1 MRWLPAAHLPCPVPH
16 PLSARVAGDLAPASH
31 LLLPESPRDPP
42 SAVNDQRTADHAESP
57 EESETTESPSA
68 SPPPEDAPGGDPR
81 TTIAGRYEV
90 NLEAEPVGAGIA
102 VAYLG
107 RDLRTRAPVTVKTLR
122 LEYRDDPDMR
132 ARFRREA
139 RLLQFLSHPNV
150 VRALTFTEE
159 RGAPW
164 LIIERVPGRTLREEL
179 DANAPVPPEAVVPVL
194 EGTAAALDHLHARG
208 LIHLDLR
215 PENIMVTPNRQVKL
229 IDFGLAQTGG
239 SVPEVASSGSH
250 PYLAP
255 EQLTGESVEVTTD
268 VYALGCVVYEM
279 LTGTPPFAPGPG
291 APAGSDA
298 VRARL
303 TQQIRPPS
311 AVLKSDTLPP
321 WVDDVVLGALER
333 DPQLRYGSAG
343 LFAGLYRVGVEGETD
358 VETGRP
364 NAQHP
369 GTGGRHFPINE
380 PGIAVKGSSRLARRR
395 AEPDTEDGEEH
406 GEQVIDVAFA
416 PVLPELPH
424 PDAGA
429 WPRSRRR
436 INLGLLERRLWQ
448 ACAIALLLNVLLIGA
463 LVATKGEVPGI
474 WQSPPAVGPGSI
486 VRIAGTG
493 LVARTE
499 PRPDAEIAAEL
510 PDGGTVQISGDA
522 VVSDSGL
529 WWPVEVQT
537 DQGPVT
543 GYVPQSWVHP

>member
-1 MRWLPAAHLPCPVPH
+1 M
-16 PLSARVAGDLAPASH
+16 
-31 LLLPESPRDPP
+31 
-42 SAVNDQRTADHAESP
+42 NDQRTADHSESP
-57 EESETTESPSA
+57 EEPEATESASEVSDSA
-68 SPPPEDAPGGDPR
+68 LGGNPR

-90 NLEAEPVGAGIA
+90 NLEVEPADAGIA
-102 VAYLG
+102 VAYVG

-164 LIIERVPGRTLREEL
+164 LIMERVPGRALRDEIT
-179 DANAPVPPEAVVPVL
+179 ASAPVQPEDVVPVL
-194 EGTAAALDHLHARG
+194 EGVAAALDHLHARG

-215 PENIMVTPNRQVKL
+215 PENVMVMPNRQVKL
-229 IDFGLAQTGG
+229 IDFGLAHTGG
-239 SVPEVASSGSH
+239 AVPEIAASGMH

-255 EQLTGESVEVTTD
+255 EQLTGEPVEVTTD

-279 LTGTPPFAPGPG
+279 LAGVPPFSPP
-291 APAGSDA
+291 DA
-298 VRARL
+298 DSRDSTPIRARL
-303 TQQIRPPS
+303 TQQVRPPS
-311 AVLKSDTLPP
+311 EVRGGDGFPP

-364 NAQHP
+364 HAARP
-369 GTGGRHFPINE
+369 GTGGRHFPTNE
-380 PGIAVKGSSRLARRR
+380 PGIAVKGSSRLAKRR
-395 AEPDTEDGEEH
+395 AELDPAEAGDS
-406 GEQVIDVAFA
+406 GEQVIDVDFA
-416 PVLPELPH
+416 PVTVLPH
-424 PDAGA
+424 RTASRLL
-429 WPRSRRR
+429 PRGGGGK
-436 INLGLLERRLWQ
+436 INLALLQRRLWQ
-448 ACAIALLLNVLLIGA
+448 ACAIALVLNVLLIAA
-463 LVATKGEVPGI
+463 LVATRGEIPGI
-474 WQSPPAVGPGSI
+474 WSPAPGVAPGSV

-522 VVSDSGL
+522 VASDSGL
-529 WWPVEVQT
+529 WWPVQVQT
-537 DQGPVT
+537 DQGTVS
-543 GYVPQSWVHP
+543 GYVPQSWVQP

>member
-1 MRWLPAAHLPCPVPH
+1 
-16 PLSARVAGDLAPASH
+16 
-31 LLLPESPRDPP
+31 
-42 SAVNDQRTADHAESP
+42 VNDQRTADHPESP
-57 EESETTESPSA
+57 EEPEAPEAATEASES
-68 SPPPEDAPGGDPR
+68 APGGDPR

-90 NLEAEPVGAGIA
+90 NLEAEPADAGIA

-107 RDLRTRAPVTVKTLR
+107 RDLRTRAPVTVKSLR
-122 LEYRDDPDMR
+122 LEYRDDPEMR

-164 LIIERVPGRTLREEL
+164 LIMERVPGRTLRDEISS
-179 DANAPVPPEAVVPVL
+179 AGPSQPEAVVPVL
-194 EGTAAALDHLHARG
+194 EGIAAALDHLHARG

-215 PENIMVTPNRQVKL
+215 PENVMVMPNRQVKL

-239 SVPEVASSGSH
+239 SVPEIASSGSH

-279 LTGTPPFAPGPG
+279 LTGAPPFSLPGDVTNDST
-291 APAGSDA
+291 AI
-298 VRARL
+298 RARL
-303 TQQIRPPS
+303 TQQVRPPS
-311 AVLKSDTLPP
+311 EVRGADALPP

-358 VETGRP
+358 AETGRP
-364 NAQHP
+364 NAPMP
-369 GTGGRHFPINE
+369 GVGGRHFPTNE
-380 PGIAVKGSSRLARRR
+380 PGIAVKGSSRIARRR
-395 AEPDTEDGEEH
+395 AELDPAITDESE
-406 GEQVIDVAFA
+406 EQVIDVDFA
-416 PVLPELPH
+416 PVSSLPRRTTSRLLPRGGGQLNF
-424 PDAGA
+424 A
-429 WPRSRRR
+429 
-436 INLGLLERRLWQ
+436 LLQRRLWQ
-448 ACAIALLLNVLLIGA
+448 ACAIALLLNVLLIAA
-463 LVATKGEVPGI
+463 LVATKGELPGI
-474 WQSPPAVGPGSI
+474 WTPAPVVAPGSV

-493 LVARTE
+493 LVARKE

-522 VVSDSGL
+522 VASDSGL
-529 WWPVEVQT
+529 WWPVQVQT
-537 DQGPVT
+537 DQGLVS
-543 GYVPQSWVHP
+543 GYVPQSWVQP

>member
-1 MRWLPAAHLPCPVPH
+1 MPEAASGV
-16 PLSARVAGDLAPASH
+16 S
-31 LLLPESPRDPP
+31 
-42 SAVNDQRTADHAESP
+42 
-57 EESETTESPSA
+57 
-68 SPPPEDAPGGDPR
+68 EDAPAGDPR

-90 NLEAEPVGAGIA
+90 NLEAEPADAGIA

-107 RDLRTRAPVTVKTLR
+107 RDLRTRSPVTVKTLR

-164 LIIERVPGRTLREEL
+164 LIMERVPGRTLRDEISSS
-179 DANAPVPPEAVVPVL
+179 APYAPEAVVPAI
-194 EGTAAALDHLHARG
+194 EGIAAALDHLHARG

-215 PENIMVTPNRQVKL
+215 PENVMVTPNRQVKL

-239 SVPEVASSGSH
+239 AVPDIAASGFH
-250 PYLAP
+250 PYVAP

-268 VYALGCVVYEM
+268 VYALGSIVYEM
-279 LTGTPPFAPGPG
+279 LTGVPPLSTTGEG
-291 APAGSDA
+291 TTDSNA

-303 TQQIRPPS
+303 TQSVRPPS
-311 AVLKSDTLPP
+311 EVLGGDVLPP

-358 VETGRP
+358 AETGRP
-364 NAQHP
+364 RAP
-369 GTGGRHFPINE
+369 MTGVGGRHFPNNE

-395 AEPDTEDGEEH
+395 AELDQADTVETGT
-406 GEQVIDVAFA
+406 QVIDVDYA
-416 PVLPELPH
+416 PVDPLPQRAPSRLS
-424 PDAGA
+424 
-429 WPRSRRR
+429 PRRDGNTANFAL
-436 INLGLLERRLWQ
+436 IQRRLWQ
-448 ACAIALLLNVLLIGA
+448 ACAVALLLNLLVLGA
-463 LVATKGEVPGI
+463 LVALKGEIPGL
-474 WQSPPAVGPGSI
+474 WSSAPTVSPGS
-486 VRIAGTG
+486 VVSIAGTG

-499 PRPDAEIAAEL
+499 PRPDAEIATEL

-522 VVSDSGL
+522 VSSDSGL
-529 WWPVEVQT
+529 WWPVQVQT
-537 DQGPVT
+537 DQGT
-543 GYVPQSWVHP
+543 INGYVPQSWVQP

>member
-1 MRWLPAAHLPCPVPH
+1 
-16 PLSARVAGDLAPASH
+16 
-31 LLLPESPRDPP
+31 
-42 SAVNDQRTADHAESP
+42 VNDQRTADHSETPEEPESP
-57 EESETTESPSA
+57 DSA
-68 SPPPEDAPGGDPR
+68 SGPPDDAPVGDPR

-90 NLEAEPVGAGIA
+90 NLEAEPADAGIA

-164 LIIERVPGRTLREEL
+164 LIMERVPGRTLREEMS
-179 DANAPVPPEAVVPVL
+179 ASPSYRPEEVVPVL
-194 EGTAAALDHLHARG
+194 EGLAAALDHLHARG

-215 PENIMVTPNRQVKL
+215 PENVTVMPNRQVKL

-239 SVPEVASSGSH
+239 SIPEVASSGPH
-250 PYLAP
+250 AYLAP

-268 VYALGCVVYEM
+268 VYALGCIVYEM
-279 LTGTPPFAPGPG
+279 LTGVPPFSVS
-291 APAGSDA
+291 SDVTNDTA
-298 VRARL
+298 AIRARL
-303 TQQIRPPS
+303 TQQVRPPS
-311 AVLKSDTLPP
+311 EVSGGSALPP

-364 NAQHP
+364 HAAS
-369 GTGGRHFPINE
+369 TGARGRHFPTNE

-395 AEPDTEDGEEH
+395 AELDQAGTDDN

-416 PVLPELPH
+416 PVTPAPRRSPSRLLPRGGDNKL
-424 PDAGA
+424 
-429 WPRSRRR
+429 
-436 INLGLLERRLWQ
+436 NLALLQRRLWQ
-448 ACAIALLLNVLLIGA
+448 ACAIALLLNLVLIGA

-474 WQSPPAVGPGSI
+474 WSPAPSVAPGSV

-522 VVSDSGL
+522 VSSESGL
-529 WWPVEVQT
+529 WWPVQVQT
-537 DQGPVT
+537 DQGLAT
-543 GYVPQSWVHP
+543 GYVPQSWVQP

>member
-1 MRWLPAAHLPCPVPH
+1 M
-16 PLSARVAGDLAPASH
+16 
-31 LLLPESPRDPP
+31 E
-42 SAVNDQRTADHAESP
+42 
-57 EESETTESPSA
+57 SA
-68 SPPPEDAPGGDPR
+68 SGPSPGAPGGDPR

-90 NLEAEPVGAGIA
+90 NLEVEPDDAGIA
-102 VAYLG
+102 VAYVG

-164 LIIERVPGRTLREEL
+164 LIMERVPGRSLRDEIS
-179 DANAPVPPEAVVPVL
+179 ASAPFPPESVVPVL

-215 PENIMVTPNRQVKL
+215 PENIMVMPNQQVKL

-239 SVPEVASSGSH
+239 AVPEIAASGSH

-279 LTGTPPFAPGPG
+279 LTGVSPFSPSAGGG
-291 APAGSDA
+291 ADSAA

-303 TQQIRPPS
+303 TQQVRPPS
-311 AVLKSDTLPP
+311 ELMPGDTLPP

-358 VETGRP
+358 AETGRP
-364 NAQHP
+364 HAP
-369 GTGGRHFPINE
+369 MSGSGGRHFPINE
-380 PGIAVKGSSRLARRR
+380 PGIAVKGSSRLAKRR
-395 AEPDTEDGEEH
+395 AELDERETDER

-416 PVLPELPH
+416 PVSPPSPRTSSRLLPRADGSKLNF
-424 PDAGA
+424 A
-429 WPRSRRR
+429 
-436 INLGLLERRLWQ
+436 LLQRRLWQ
-448 ACAIALLLNVLLIGA
+448 LCAIALLLNILLIGA
-463 LVATKGEVPGI
+463 LILTKGEIPGI
-474 WQSPPAVGPGSI
+474 WTSAPTVAPGSI

-499 PRPDAEIAAEL
+499 PRPDAEIAAQL

-522 VVSDSGL
+522 VSSDDGL

-537 DQGPVT
+537 DQGLVT
-543 GYVPQSWVHP
+543 GYVPQSWVQP

>member
-1 MRWLPAAHLPCPVPH
+1 MLFPV
-16 PLSARVAGDLAPASH
+16 LSRDL
-31 LLLPESPRDPP
+31 P
-42 SAVNDQRTADHAESP
+42 SAVNDRNVADHADTP
-57 EESETTESPSA
+57 EEPETHESVSSEQE
-68 SPPPEDAPGGDPR
+68 EAPGGDPR

-90 NLEAEPVGAGIA
+90 NLEAEPADAGIA

-107 RDLRTRAPVTVKTLR
+107 RDLRTRAPITVKTLR

-164 LIIERVPGRTLREEL
+164 LVVERVPGRTLQEEL
-179 DANAPVPPEAVVPVL
+179 SASAPMPPEAVVPVL
-194 EGTAAALDHLHARG
+194 EGIAAALDHLHARG

-215 PENIMVTPNRQVKL
+215 PENVTVMPTRQIKL
-229 IDFGLAQTGG
+229 TDFGLAQTGG
-239 SVPEVASSGSH
+239 AVPEIASSGAH

-279 LTGTPPFAPGPG
+279 LTGRPPFSTPAQTG
-291 APAGSDA
+291 AENAA
-298 VRARL
+298 IRTRL
-303 TQQIRPPS
+303 TQPVRPPS
-311 AVLKSDTLPP
+311 EVLGPDALPP

-343 LFAGLYRVGVEGETD
+343 LFAGLFRVGVEGETD

-364 NAQHP
+364 NAPVQ
-369 GTGGRHFPINE
+369 GVGGRHFPINE

-395 AEPDTEDGEEH
+395 AERDPEESEEGGER
-406 GEQVIDVAFA
+406 VIDVDFA
-416 PVLPELPH
+416 PVAPE
-424 PDAGA
+424 
-429 WPRSRRR
+429 PRRAHSRRILR
-436 INLGLLERRLWQ
+436 RGGRQLNPALLQRRLWQ
-448 ACAIALLLNVLLIGA
+448 ACAVALVLNLLLIGA
-463 LVATKGEVPGI
+463 LIATKGEIPGI
-474 WQSPPAVGPGSI
+474 WTAAPKVGPGSV
-486 VRIAGTG
+486 VRIAGVG

-499 PRPDAEIAAEL
+499 PRPDADIAAEL

-522 VVSDSGL
+522 IASDSGL
-529 WWPVEVQT
+529 WWPVQIQT
-537 DQGPVT
+537 DQGLVS
-543 GYVPQSWVHP
+543 GYVPENWVQP